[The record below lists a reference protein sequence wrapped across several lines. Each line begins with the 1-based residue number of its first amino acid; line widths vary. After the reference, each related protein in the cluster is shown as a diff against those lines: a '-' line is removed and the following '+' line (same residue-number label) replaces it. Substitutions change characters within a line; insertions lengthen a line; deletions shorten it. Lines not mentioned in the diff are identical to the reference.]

1 MLPLAALLFLPILI
15 GMKDLYPAATN
26 SQALPPFK
34 AVYLAPW
41 FFMVRSVV
49 YFGLL
54 WLVAAWQRTS
64 WGDTDRMTRSASA
77 GLIIF
82 ALLVSFAGVDWLE
95 SLEPNFH
102 SSIYVPVISL
112 FHPAERRRIRN
123 RSRPLGRTAHRA
135 DRRLQRAAA
144 VDHPPM
150 GLSSWDA
157 IHHVIWSCDIPDE
170 AVWYIERS
178 SEGWQWLLFLVAI
191 GQFVFPFFALLN
203 SRVRGDRRWLLGLCG
218 LTLGMRCCES
228 SILILPGIALAAP
241 WTTCLMLL
249 AALIF
254 VAVNLLWTFEWV
266 LRHDLRR
273 LFSAFRAPD
282 SRARVER
289 ISRARAAIV
298 VAPVALSIR
307 RDGIDPGCGI
317 IGVTEQADVIRS
329 SFRCC
334 RCRRQET
341 RRIFVGSTARTRRAR
356 PTAVGVTTNA
366 AAGCANWS

>member
-1 MLPLAALLFLPILI
+1 MSNYTRIAAILLSGLVLIVGLALDPRSALAAYLVAWVGIGAIPIGALGVLMTSYLVRRAWTEALHSTLIAATAVLPLAALLFLPILI

-95 SLEPNFH
+95 LLEPNFH
-102 SSIYVPVISL
+102 SSIYGLL
-112 FHPAERRRIRN
+112 FVCFTLLNGVAFAIAAGLLVGRRIGPTEGY
-123 RSRPLGRTAHRA
+123 SAL
-135 DRRLQRAAA
+135 L
-144 VDHPPM
+144 
-150 GLSSWDA
+150 LSTILLWA
-157 IHHVIWSCDIPDE
+157 YLHGMQYIVIWAGNIPDE

-266 LRHDLRR
+266 LRHDGR
-273 LFSAFRAPD
+273 LFSAFVRD
-282 SRARVER
+282 SRARV
-289 ISRARAAIV
+289 
-298 VAPVALSIR
+298 
-307 RDGIDPGCGI
+307 G
-317 IGVTEQADVIRS
+317 
-329 SFRCC
+329 
-334 RCRRQET
+334 T
-341 RRIFVGSTARTRRAR
+341 R
-356 PTAVGVTTNA
+356 
-366 AAGCANWS
+366 